1 MAEMA
6 MRTAI
11 NSALAQEMERDET
24 VVLIGTDLSGGR
36 GGSSGKED
44 VAGGVLGITR
54 GLAPRFGAHRVI
66 DTPIAEMGYM
76 GLAVG
81 AAATGLRP
89 VAELMFIDFLGC
101 CGDMLLNQA
110 AKIRYMFGGKSTCP
124 MVMRAMCGAGAS
136 AAAQH
141 SQSLYHWLTA
151 VPGLKVVVPSNAYD
165 AKGLLATAIR
175 DDDPVIFCE
184 HKALYDYPA
193 ARSEVPDE
201 EYLIPFGE
209 ANFVTEGTDVTV
221 VALGLM
227 THIAAGV
234 AASLAEKGISVEVI
248 DPRTTSPLDEESI
261 LESVES
267 TGRLVVVD
275 ESAARCG
282 FGHDVAAMVG
292 ERAFHSLKAPIKV
305 VTPPHCPTPFSPPL
319 EQAWIP
325 SGERVAAAILET
337 MGIDPAAAAA

>member
-1 MAEMA
+1 MAE
-6 MRTAI
+6 RSVREAI
-11 NSALAQEMERDET
+11 NSTLRYEMARDDD
-24 VVLIGTDLSGGR
+24 VILIGTDL
-36 GGSSGKED
+36 
-44 VAGGVLGITR
+44 AGGQGGTGEIDAYGGVIGITK
-54 GLAPRFGAHRVI
+54 GLIGEFGAERVI
-66 DTPIAEMGYM
+66 DTPIAEQGYM
-76 GLAVG
+76 GVAVG

-89 VAELMFIDFLGC
+89 VAELMFIDFIGV

-124 MVMRAMCGAGAS
+124 MVMRTMIGAGGN

-165 AKGLLATAIR
+165 MKGLLATAIR

-184 HKALYDYPA
+184 HKVLYDFPSA
-193 ARSEVPDE
+193 AAEVPDG

-209 ANFVTEGTDVTV
+209 ANYVTEGTDVTV

-227 THIAAGV
+227 VHIAAGV
-234 AASLAEKGISVEVI
+234 AAAMAEQGISVEVI

-261 LESVES
+261 LESVQS
-267 TGRLVVVD
+267 TGRLVIVD

-282 FGHDVAAMVG
+282 FGHDVAALVADK
-292 ERAFHSLKAPIKV
+292 AFHSLKAPIKL
-305 VTPPHCPTPFSPPL
+305 VTPPHCPTPFSVPL
-319 EQAWIP
+319 EHAWIP
-325 SGERVAAAILET
+325 SGEQVAAAIMEV
-337 MGIDPAAAAA
+337 MGIDPTSAAA